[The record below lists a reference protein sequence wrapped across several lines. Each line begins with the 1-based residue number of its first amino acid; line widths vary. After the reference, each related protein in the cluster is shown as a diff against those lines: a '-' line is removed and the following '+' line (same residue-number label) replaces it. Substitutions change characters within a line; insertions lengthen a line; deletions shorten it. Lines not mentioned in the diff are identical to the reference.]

1 MTAGAVTA
9 GAAMA
14 DEPRFIVPVD
24 CDMGLVCAIQQ
35 HVDRDPGQGIA
46 DFAGGRLTYDGHD
59 GTDFRVRD
67 RVDMA
72 RGVPVVAAA
81 AGTVLRVRDGEADI
95 EGRARDAA
103 IAADRMAGNGVVL
116 DHGDGWET
124 QYSHLRQDSI
134 AVIPGQRVA
143 AGDVLG
149 LVGQSGF
156 ADFPHVHFAVRHNGQ
171 AIDPFGQD
179 QQSDLWD
186 DSADAVLGYRG
197 GGILNLGFTPNPPRM
212 EGVER
217 GVYSTTEL
225 PSTIDAIIVWTA
237 LFGVR
242 VGDRI
247 DLVLSDPDGGVVVSQ
262 AITVERDRASQLYFA
277 GRRKPD
283 GDWQPGLYLLTV
295 RFDRPAGVM
304 PARQEER
311 SARLVVT
318 P

>member
-1 MTAGAVTA
+1 
-9 GAAMA
+9 MA

-103 IAADRMAGNGVVL
+103 IAADRMAGNGVVI

-149 LVGQSGF
+149 LV
-156 ADFPHVHFAVRHNGQ
+156 
-171 AIDPFGQD
+171 
-179 QQSDLWD
+179 
-186 DSADAVLGYRG
+186 
-197 GGILNLGFTPNPPRM
+197 
-212 EGVER
+212 
-217 GVYSTTEL
+217 
-225 PSTIDAIIVWTA
+225 
-237 LFGVR
+237 
-242 VGDRI
+242 
-247 DLVLSDPDGGVVVSQ
+247 
-262 AITVERDRASQLYFA
+262 
-277 GRRKPD
+277 
-283 GDWQPGLYLLTV
+283 
-295 RFDRPAGVM
+295 
-304 PARQEER
+304 
-311 SARLVVT
+311 
-318 P
+318 